1 MSKIVVAEDDRA
13 IARLIK
19 FKLERAG
26 YEVAVA
32 EDGGQAVTAIN
43 NIHPDLVLLDVMMP
57 VLDGY
62 QVLRKIKDDP
72 ATSETPVIMLTARG
86 QEKDIVKGIEMGSQD
101 YIVKPFRPAEL
112 LARVNR
118 ICKK

>member
-13 IARLIK
+13 VARLIK

-26 YEVAVA
+26 YQVEVA
-32 EDGGQAVTAIN
+32 EDGAKAVEVVSAAR
-43 NIHPDLVLLDVMMP
+43 PDLVLLDVMMP

-62 QVLRKIKDDP
+62 QVLKRIKGNPDVK
-72 ATSETPVIMLTARG
+72 EIPVIMLTARG
-86 QEKDIVKGIEMGSQD
+86 QEKDIVKGIEMGSLD

-118 ICKK
+118 VFQK

>member
-26 YEVAVA
+26 YHVDVA
-32 EDGGQAVTAIN
+32 EDGGKAVEVIN
-43 NIHPDLVLLDVMMP
+43 NNHPDLVLLDVMMP

-62 QVLRKIKDDP
+62 QVLRKIKENP
-72 ATSETPVIMLTARG
+72 KLREIPVVMLTARG
-86 QEKDIVKGIEMGSQD
+86 QEKDIVKGLEMGSLD

-118 ICKK
+118 IFKG

>member
-26 YEVAVA
+26 YEVEVA
-32 EDGGQAVTAIN
+32 EDGGQAVETIN
-43 NIHPDLVLLDVMMP
+43 KNHPDLVLLDVMMP

-62 QVLRKIKDDP
+62 QVLRRIKDNP
-72 ATSETPVIMLTARG
+72 ELESIPVIMLTARG

-118 ICKK
+118 IFKS